1 MPLCFYSFWDM
12 ALRYPFPPL
21 CLMTFYIFFRSTS
34 TQTPSQR
41 LSGNREL
48 HDTPYSTSVQLLSCV
63 RLFAAPWTAAPQASL
78 SITNSHSPLKPMSI
92 ELVMP
97 SNHLILCRPLL
108 LLPSIFPSIR
118 VFSNESALR
127 IRSPMYWSF
136 SFSIIPS
143 KEIPGL
149 ISFTMDRLNLL
160 AVQGTLKSLLQ
171 HPSSKASI
179 IWHSAFVTVQ
189 LSHPYTTTG
198 KTIALTRRTFVGKVM
213 SLLLNMLSR
222 LVITFIKHL
231 ECIIF
236 VSFC

>member
-97 SNHLILCRPLL
+97 SNHLILCHPLL
-108 LLPSIFPSIR
+108 LLPQSLPASESFPMSQLFPWGGQSTGVSALASFFQRNPRADLLQNRLVGSPCSPRDSQESSPALQFKSINS
-118 VFSNESALR
+118 SALR
-127 IRSPMYWSF
+127 ETQIHAPMV
-136 SFSIIPS
+136 
-143 KEIPGL
+143 
-149 ISFTMDRLNLL
+149 N
-160 AVQGTLKSLLQ
+160 
-171 HPSSKASI
+171 
-179 IWHSAFVTVQ
+179 
-189 LSHPYTTTG
+189 
-198 KTIALTRRTFVGKVM
+198 
-213 SLLLNMLSR
+213 
-222 LVITFIKHL
+222 
-231 ECIIF
+231 
-236 VSFC
+236 